1 MQWNA
6 APVFEE
12 DGVAARSKKSNVPQR
27 MFGKELFVTQLELI
41 HTANMKRKGPGTRMG
56 CGSHIIIASNPLF
69 DVDVCLKFE
78 S

>member
-1 MQWNA
+1 
-6 APVFEE
+6 
-12 DGVAARSKKSNVPQR
+12 

-41 HTANMKRKGPGTRMG
+41 HAANMKRKGPGTRMG